1 MPELI
6 INEETTRDGI
16 IFEAINDLTTNFH
29 LLDIRFKTSRINKY
43 NFGGVIRETSDLTL
57 GFRVSNI
64 SLELII
70 YIGKDCF
77 KTTIPI
83 TVIANQIRVTE
94 KGHYDFINSGLKF
107 ICLRNARTPNDKCRV
122 ILEFHNIGEDNF
134 YKQTGEVKR
143 SLNIVIYANEST
155 SITRIAGSKTAS
167 IIIRSLL
174 KEIEKRGALRA
185 LNKN

>member
-16 IFEAINDLTTNFH
+16 IFGAINDLTINYH

-43 NFGGVIRETSDLTL
+43 NFNGVIRETSDLTL
-57 GFRVSNI
+57 EFRVSDV
-64 SLELII
+64 SLKLNI

-77 KTTIPI
+77 KTSIPI
-83 TVIANQIRVTE
+83 TVLANQIRVTE
-94 KGHYDFINSGLKF
+94 KGHYDFINTGLKF

-143 SLNIVIYANEST
+143 SLNIVIDVNEST

-167 IIIRSLL
+167 IIIRRLL
-174 KEIEKRGALRA
+174 KKLEERGALRS